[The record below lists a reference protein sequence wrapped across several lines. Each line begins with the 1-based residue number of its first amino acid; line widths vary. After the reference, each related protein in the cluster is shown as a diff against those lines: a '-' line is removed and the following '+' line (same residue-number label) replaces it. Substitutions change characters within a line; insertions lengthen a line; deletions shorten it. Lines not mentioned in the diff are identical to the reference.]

1 MRFASQHQSLR
12 RQPALE
18 PASRRKYQR
27 YPANWPAR
35 CMIDGQPDR
44 DLIIENAS
52 EGGFGLHC
60 TLPVEIGDQLVLSVA
75 QIGVFPCRL
84 AWKSE
89 DRCGVQ
95 FLREEG
101 HLSAG
106 QISGLSDALLDF

>member
-12 RQPALE
+12 RQTVPH

-35 CMIDGQPDR
+35 CMINGQPDL
-44 DLIIENAS
+44 DLIIDDAS

-60 TLPVEIGDQLVLSVA
+60 TLPIEVGDLLVLSVA

-101 HLSAG
+101 HLSED
-106 QISGLSDALLDF
+106 QISGLSDVL